1 MTKREVK
8 KSSGIGEVKHRPKN
22 RKGFYMNENENL
34 VTEEVTENAEQT
46 AEETPE
52 KKYTEAEFNEK
63 VNEKVRE
70 VSGQRLARQE
80 AKIRKR
86 YEREYGELMELLEAG
101 MGKKNSVG
109 EMTDSIREAYESK
122 GVEIAKKPIFSDKDE
137 KVLAKAEAE
146 EVISG
151 GYDDVVD
158 EVDRLAKLGVAK
170 MTAREK
176 EVFKILAE
184 HRQNAEAGIELA
196 KIGVTSDV
204 YESDDF
210 KDFAKMF
217 KSDVPI
223 TKVYEQYA
231 KTIPK
236 KEIKTAGSMKNSNSG
251 DNGVKDFYTPE
262 EAKRFTQAEINKNP
276 DLVKAI
282 ERSMSKW

>member
-1 MTKREVK
+1 
-8 KSSGIGEVKHRPKN
+8 
-22 RKGFYMNENENL
+22 MNDEKDL
-34 VTEEVTENAEQT
+34 VTEVTENTEQT
-46 AEETPE
+46 AEETQQNV
-52 KKYTEAEFNEK
+52 KRYTQDELDAIVGK
-63 VNEKVRE
+63 
-70 VSGQRLARQE
+70 RLARQD
-80 AKIRKR
+80 AKIRK
-86 YEREYGELMELLEAG
+86 EYDRKYGRLEEVLKAGTGKEDFDELTETFETFY
-101 MGKKNSVG
+101 K
-109 EMTDSIREAYESK
+109 DQ
-122 GVEIAKKPIFSDKDE
+122 GVEISKKPIFSDKDA

-158 EVDRLAKLGVAK
+158 EVDRLTKLGAAK

-184 HRQNAEAGIELA
+184 YRQNAEAGKELA
-196 KIGVTSDV
+196 KIGVTSDI
-204 YESDDF
+204 YESKDF

-231 KTIPK
+231 KTQPK